1 MEQGRRKIM
10 KLYIN
15 TIDGNGYYIEVDTS
29 QNLKQA
35 IDYIKIHDYL
45 IGKIVTTGKQIAVV
59 TNTITTIIN

>member
-1 MEQGRRKIM
+1 M

>member
-1 MEQGRRKIM
+1 M

-35 IDYIKIHDYL
+35 IDYIKSHDYL
-45 IGKIVTTGKQIAVV
+45 IGKIVTTSKQIAIV
-59 TNTITTIIN
+59 TNTITAIIN